1 MSDAVTKF
9 VKSYQGLIILT
20 ITMTIGFASG
30 WFGNQYAVRD
40 LLNRVVI
47 LEEKSNKSDTNYAAV
62 NKDISSINQNMAGI
76 NAKLD
81 LLLGGKIK

>member
-9 VKSYQGLIILT
+9 VKSYQGLIILA
-20 ITMTIGFASG
+20 ITMVIGFASG

-47 LEEKSNKSDTNYAAV
+47 LEDKVTKTDV
-62 NKDISSINQNMAGI
+62 VVGGINQNLAGI